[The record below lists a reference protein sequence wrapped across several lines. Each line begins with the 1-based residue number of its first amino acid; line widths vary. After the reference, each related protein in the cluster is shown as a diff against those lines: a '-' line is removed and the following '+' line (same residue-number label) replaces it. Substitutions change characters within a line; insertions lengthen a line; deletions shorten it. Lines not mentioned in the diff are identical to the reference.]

1 MSLGQHAF
9 DRWGLPRWLME
20 RVWGLEHAFERSRAS
35 GRPEDDTRI
44 RIFVVLVLFSIGF
57 VILTMGATRAAL
69 FSDAARAEG
78 GPLAALGAARA
89 DLVDRNGKMLAAD
102 LLHYGLYID
111 PREIWDTAETRRTL
125 IAAMPGLDPKRL
137 EKALQGN
144 RRVFVIGA
152 LTPDE
157 KTRVNDL
164 GLPGVTFEPEQ
175 HRIYPLGPSAA
186 HIIGFSDA
194 GGEGL
199 SGAEAAFND
208 DIRAAARDGKPM
220 PISIDLRVQGALED
234 ELWKAVAEFTPKGAV
249 GVVADVHTG
258 EILGL
263 ASWPVFDPNRPG
275 KSSIDAQTNRA
286 ANSIYEMGSTF
297 KAFTVAIGLDTGVA
311 TPESKFDATHPFQL
325 GYRTIHDY
333 HATHAILSLVEVFQH
348 SSNIGTARLAE
359 AIGPQRLSDYFNRLG
374 LTTPAKIE
382 LIETRRPLTPKVWNE
397 DAVASTS
404 FGHGINVTPLAVT
417 RAMIALLNG
426 GTSIPLTIRKL
437 EPGAQVTGPRVV
449 SEKTSM
455 QMLSIMRANVTGGSG
470 KSANIEG
477 LYVGGKTGTGDKW
490 DPEARRY
497 STTKQVSSFA
507 AVFPTTGGPQTKRYF
522 VMILLDEP
530 NRGHLGVDP
539 TGGIAAAPAAG
550 RVIERIAPFLKQ
562 KRQGPNVPQVIAV
575 EQPPETSD
583 ADAAAER

>member
-1 MSLGQHAF
+1 MSLGQHSF
-9 DRWGLPRWLME
+9 DRFGLPRWLRDRMWDLE
-20 RVWGLEHAFERSRAS
+20 RAFERARAS
-35 GRPEDDTRI
+35 GRAEDDTRL
-44 RIFVVLVLFSIGF
+44 RIFFVLVLFSLGF
-57 VILTMGATRAAL
+57 LGLAVGATRATL
-69 FSDAARAEG
+69 FSDALNSGEAAVAIG
-78 GPLAALGAARA
+78 GARA

-111 PREIWDTAETRRTL
+111 PREIWDQAETRRDLQAT
-125 IAAMPGLDPKRL
+125 MPDLDPQRL
-137 EKALQGN
+137 ERALRGS
-144 RRVFVIGA
+144 RRVFLIGA
-152 LTPDE
+152 LTPE
-157 KTRVNDL
+157 ERAKVNDL

-175 HRIYPLGPSAA
+175 HRTYPLGPTAA

-194 GGEGL
+194 GGEGI
-199 SGAEAAFND
+199 SGAEAAFNE
-208 DIRAAARDGKPM
+208 DIRAAAGGQQ
-220 PISIDLRVQGALED
+220 PIPLSIDLRVQGALEN
-234 ELWKAVAEFTPKGAV
+234 ELWKAVAEFRPKGAV

-275 KSSIDAQTNRA
+275 KSSIDAQTDRA

-311 TPESKFDATHPFQL
+311 TPESTFDATHPFQM

-333 HATHAILSLVEVFQH
+333 HATHAILTLVEVFQH

-359 AIGPQRLSDYFNRLG
+359 SIGPARLSDYFNRLG

-426 GTSIPLTIRKL
+426 GQSIPLTIHKL
-437 EPGAQVTGPRVV
+437 APDAKVAGTQVV
-449 SEKTSM
+449 SQKTSM

-477 LYVGGKTGTGDKW
+477 LFVGGKTGTGDKW
-490 DPEARRY
+490 DPAARAY
-497 STTKQVSSFA
+497 SHTKQVSSFA

-522 VMILLDEP
+522 VLILLDEP
-530 NRGHLGVDP
+530 QRGHLGVDP

-550 RVIERIAPFLKQ
+550 RVIERIAPFLGLRRHATGTQ
-562 KRQGPNVPQVIAV
+562 MIPV
-575 EQPPETSD
+575 EQPAE
-583 ADAAAER
+583 ADVSEER

>member
-1 MSLGQHAF
+1 MSLAPPPVF

-20 RVWGLEHAFERSRAS
+20 RVWGLEHAFERARAS

-44 RIFVVLVLFSIGF
+44 RIFVLLLLFSIGF
-57 VILTMGATRAAL
+57 VVLTVGATRAAL
-69 FSDAARAEG
+69 FSDAVRGEG
-78 GPLAALGAARA
+78 GPPVLGAARA

-111 PREIWDTAETRRTL
+111 PREIWNQAETRRTL
-125 IAAMPGLDPKRL
+125 SAAMPGLDRRRL
-137 EKALQGN
+137 EKALSGS

-152 LTPDE
+152 LTPEE

-175 HRIYPLGPSAA
+175 HRIYPLGPSGA

-199 SGAEAAFND
+199 SGAEAAFNN
-208 DIRAAARDGKPM
+208 DIRTAGRAGKTM

-234 ELWKAVAEFTPKGAV
+234 ELWKAAAEFTPKGAV

-263 ASWPVFDPNRPG
+263 ASWPVFDPNHPG

-311 TPESKFDATHPFQL
+311 TPESRFDATHPFQI
-325 GYRTIHDY
+325 GYRTISDY
-333 HATHAILSLVEVFQH
+333 HATRAVLNLVEVFQH
-348 SSNIGTARLAE
+348 SSNIGTARLAVG
-359 AIGPQRLSDYFNRLG
+359 IGPQRMGDYFNRLG

-404 FGHGINVTPLAVT
+404 FGFGMNVTPLAVT
-417 RAMIALLNG
+417 RAMLALVNG
-426 GTSIPLTIRKL
+426 GQSIPLTIHKL
-437 EPGAQVTGPRVV
+437 APGAKVAGSRAV
-449 SEKTSM
+449 SEKTSL

-477 LYVGGKTGTGDKW
+477 LYVGGKTGTGNKW
-490 DPEARRY
+490 DPAVKRY
-497 STTKQVSSFA
+497 SNVKQVSSFA
-507 AVFPTTGGPQTKRYF
+507 AVFPTTGDLPTKRYF
-522 VMILLDEP
+522 VLILLDEP

-539 TGGIAAAPAAG
+539 TGGIAAAPTAG
-550 RVIERIAPFLKQ
+550 RVIERIAPFLDI
-562 KRQGPNVPQVIAV
+562 KRQPEGVPQVIPV
-575 EQPPETSD
+575 EQP
-583 ADAAAER
+583 ADTGVVGER